1 MYVDINCDKLAENS
15 SDIKNSYL
23 LDYDFYVKRIE
34 ETVENMG
41 TAWKGKD
48 YDNFYNKMT
57 EVIVSLNALRKYVN
71 SCNDFI
77 EKYVNIVEKL
87 DVKYQNRKINID

>member
-1 MYVDINCDKLAENS
+1 MYVDINCDKLADNS

-23 LDYDFYVKRIE
+23 LDYDFYVKKIE

-41 TAWKGKD
+41 TAWKGAD

-57 EVIVSLNALRKYVN
+57 EVIVSLNALRKYIN

-87 DVKYQNRKINID
+87 DVKYQNRKIKID